1 MKLLVSEITF
11 LKYYQPC
18 EELTLQCDASEKGLG
33 AVISTNG
40 QPLAFASRAL
50 SPAEVRY
57 A

>member
-33 AVISTNG
+33 AVISKNG